1 MINRLETVG
10 KKCSSTFPVSYC
22 WEEINQ
28 HYKME
33 TKEKCERLN
42 KGFYNNENV
51 SFKERSG
58 NLPLQYGKPY
68 LQAGLLQSVLLLKW
82 KRTLCRLRSTVLKEQ
97 RASETAPQQCLTKKN
112 QRKIKCMDKWNSIF
126 IWNVR
131 TSVLKLTRC
140 QNADG
145 KTFQG
150 KREVVQS
157 GLVIHWAVSLPRAGR
172 QCCIMRK
179 QELKP

>member
-1 MINRLETVG
+1 MVNYFHLQKQEKKTNMHTPTFLFVNWMEILGEKKKIMINRLETVG

-68 LQAGLLQSVLLLKW
+68 LQAGLLQSVLLLK
-82 KRTLCRLRSTVLKEQ
+82 
-97 RASETAPQQCLTKKN
+97 
-112 QRKIKCMDKWNSIF
+112 
-126 IWNVR
+126 
-131 TSVLKLTRC
+131 
-140 QNADG
+140 
-145 KTFQG
+145 
-150 KREVVQS
+150 
-157 GLVIHWAVSLPRAGR
+157 
-172 QCCIMRK
+172 
-179 QELKP
+179 